1 MWDTGQLI
9 VAHGLAFQERG
20 MRIERV
26 INNNVISALD
36 DQGREIVAMG
46 RGIGFQKKSGQE
58 IKAAQVEK
66 IFHLGSPDLQARF
79 QELLANMPMECVQ
92 VSDEIISYAKSH
104 LSMQLN
110 QNVYLALT
118 DHIDFAL
125 RRFKDGMLF
134 ENALYSEIRR
144 FYPEEFQIGC
154 HALDLIEERIM
165 TEIIRHLIG
174 MIRADYH
181 FPEDLVYEDRLITN
195 LKFMLNRL
203 IQNKEGWITED
214 ARFNEFV
221 RANYR
226 NEYELARA
234 MRDYIES
241 VVSCKMTEE
250 EVIYLAVQLKYADI
264 KKKEGKKNGIF

>member
-1 MWDTGQLI
+1 M
-9 VAHGLAFQERG
+9 
-20 MRIERV
+20 
-26 INNNVISALD
+26 
-36 DQGREIVAMG
+36 
-46 RGIGFQKKSGQE
+46 
-58 IKAAQVEK
+58 EK

-134 ENALYSEIRR
+134 GNALYSEIRR

-154 HALDLIEERIM
+154 HALDLIEERIKVRLPEDEAASIAFHLVNSEFGGMRLRDTQIM

-181 FPEDLVYEDRLITN
+181 FRKTW
-195 LKFMLNRL
+195 FMRT
-203 IQNKEGWITED
+203 G
-214 ARFNEFV
+214 
-221 RANYR
+221 
-226 NEYELARA
+226 
-234 MRDYIES
+234 
-241 VVSCKMTEE
+241 
-250 EVIYLAVQLKYADI
+250 
-264 KKKEGKKNGIF
+264 

>member
-1 MWDTGQLI
+1 
-9 VAHGLAFQERG
+9 

-154 HALDLIEERIM
+154 HALDLIEERIKV
-165 TEIIRHLIG
+165 RL
-174 MIRADYH
+174 
-181 FPEDLVYEDRLITN
+181 PEDEVSSGQQRIWRDAPERYSDYDGDNPSPDRN
-195 LKFMLNRL
+195 DSGRL
-203 IQNKEGWITED
+203 PFSG
-214 ARFNEFV
+214 RPG
-221 RANYR
+221 
-226 NEYELARA
+226 L
-234 MRDYIES
+234 
-241 VVSCKMTEE
+241 
-250 EVIYLAVQLKYADI
+250 
-264 KKKEGKKNGIF
+264 

>member
-1 MWDTGQLI
+1 
-9 VAHGLAFQERG
+9 
-20 MRIERV
+20 MRIEKV

-118 DHIDFAL
+118 DDIDFAL
-125 RRFKDGMLF
+125 SLRTVCCLKMRFTVKSADF
-134 ENALYSEIRR
+134 IRKNFR
-144 FYPEEFQIGC
+144 
-154 HALDLIEERIM
+154 
-165 TEIIRHLIG
+165 
-174 MIRADYH
+174 
-181 FPEDLVYEDRLITN
+181 
-195 LKFMLNRL
+195 
-203 IQNKEGWITED
+203 
-214 ARFNEFV
+214 
-221 RANYR
+221 
-226 NEYELARA
+226 
-234 MRDYIES
+234 
-241 VVSCKMTEE
+241 
-250 EVIYLAVQLKYADI
+250 LAVMPLI
-264 KKKEGKKNGIF
+264 